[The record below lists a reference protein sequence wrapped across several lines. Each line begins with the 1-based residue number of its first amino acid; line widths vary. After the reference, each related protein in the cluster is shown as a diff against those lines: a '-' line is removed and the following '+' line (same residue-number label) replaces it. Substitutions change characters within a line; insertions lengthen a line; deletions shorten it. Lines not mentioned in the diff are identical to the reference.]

1 MWDKETRA
9 EKREDIFTGSRKG
22 GCVVESF
29 GKDDAQSHHLGC
41 LVQSVIGTI
50 LVSWKIFDYKE
61 NLSNKN

>member
-9 EKREDIFTGSRKG
+9 EKREDIFTGPRKG

-50 LVSWKIFDYKE
+50 LAS
-61 NLSNKN
+61 